1 MLFAATAISYVDR
14 QVLTVLAP
22 TLRDD
27 LGISN
32 TGYAS
37 ILTAFLLAYTF
48 MQPVTGWLI
57 DRIGT
62 RLGFALIM
70 GWWSAAAILHAFGTS
85 VVTFAACRF
94 LLGMGEAGSWA
105 ACVKAVSEW
114 FPRRERGLAT
124 GLWSSGVATGL
135 VVSVPI
141 VAWISLTL
149 GWKWAFILTGLSG
162 FAWLAV
168 WLWIYR
174 VPSAQEATEPVDTAR
189 VPYLSLLRSRNVWAV
204 IAARMLADPWVW
216 FYYFWIPEYL
226 TRSAGFTAAD
236 VGKYAWIPF
245 LAQGVG
251 IVLGGMLS
259 DVLLRRGVRA
269 VQARLAIMLIGM
281 VLMTPGILAAFE
293 LDIVIIF
300 AGISSAMF
308 GFGFWAPNMMS
319 LCADAF
325 PRTAVGSVVGLS
337 GMGAGVGGM
346 LFTMLIGWTL
356 DRYGYPPVF
365 IAAGTIP
372 LLAFVVLFVL
382 LKRESPEKTAKPPRK
397 KRHSSSEKSS
407 RWRAWRLA
415 RVSFRYRRNRLDLD
429 EKSGNASAATPMN
442 VFGAGVASP

>member
-1 MLFAATAISYVDR
+1 MRPIANFRWAIVALLFAATAISYVDR

-22 TLRDD
+22 TLRDN

-62 RLGFALIM
+62 RFGFALIM
-70 GWWSAAAILHAFGTS
+70 AWWSAAAMLHAFGTS
-85 VVTFAACRF
+85 VATFAACRF

-105 ACVKAVSEW
+105 ACVKAVTEW

-124 GLWSSGVATGL
+124 GIWSAGVAAGL
-135 VVSVPI
+135 VVAVPI
-141 VAWISLTL
+141 VAWVSLTL
-149 GWKWAFILTGLSG
+149 GWQWAFILTGVAG
-162 FAWLAV
+162 FAWLAL
-168 WLWIYR
+168 WLWMYR
-174 VPSAQEATEPVDTAR
+174 QPQSHPAVTAAELRHITEDAPALAAESSR
-189 VPYLSLLRSRNVWAV
+189 VAYSRLLRSRNVWAV
-204 IAARMLADPWVW
+204 IAARLLADPWVW

-226 TRSAGFTAAD
+226 TRSAGFTAAEI
-236 VGKYAWIPF
+236 GKYAWIPF

-251 IVLGGMLS
+251 IVLGGFLS
-259 DVLLRRGVRA
+259 DQLLRRGVRA
-269 VQARLAIMLIGM
+269 VHARLTLMLIGM
-281 VLMTPGILAAFE
+281 LLMTPGILAAFD

-300 AGISSAMF
+300 VGISSAMF

-325 PRTAVGSVVGLS
+325 PRNAVGSVVGLS

-346 LFTMLIGWTL
+346 LFTMLVGWTL

-365 IAAGTIP
+365 IAAGAIP
-372 LLAFVVLFVL
+372 LLAFFVLFTL
-382 LKRESPEKTAKPPRK
+382 LDRKATA
-397 KRHSSSEKSS
+397 E
-407 RWRAWRLA
+407 
-415 RVSFRYRRNRLDLD
+415 
-429 EKSGNASAATPMN
+429 AT
-442 VFGAGVASP
+442 

>member
-1 MLFAATAISYVDR
+1 MRAIPNLRWVVVALLFAATAISYVDR

-22 TLRDD
+22 TLRDE
-27 LGISN
+27 LGLSN

-37 ILTAFLLAYTF
+37 ILSAFLLAYTF
-48 MQPVTGWLI
+48 MQPVTGWLT

-70 GWWSAAAILHAFGTS
+70 GWWSAAAVLHAFGTN
-85 VVTFAACRF
+85 VVAFAACRF
-94 LLGMGEAGSWA
+94 LLGAGEAGSWS

-124 GLWSSGVATGL
+124 GLWSAGVSAGL
-135 VVSVPI
+135 VVSVPA
-141 VAWISLTL
+141 VTWISLTL
-149 GWKWAFILTGLSG
+149 GWQWAFILTGLCG
-162 FAWLAV
+162 FLWLAAWL
-168 WLWIYR
+168 WLYR
-174 VPSAQEATEPVDTAR
+174 LPHLHPAISAAELRHIADDASEPPAESGR
-189 VPYLSLLRSRNVWAV
+189 VPYAALLRSRNVWAV
-204 IAARMLADPWVW
+204 IAARLLADPWVW

-226 TRSAGFTAAD
+226 RRSAGFSAAD

-245 LAQGVG
+245 LAQGIG
-251 IVLGGMLS
+251 IVLGGHLS
-259 DVLLRRGVRA
+259 DLLVRRGVRP
-269 VQARLAIMLIGM
+269 VHARLGIMLTGM
-281 VLMTPGILAAFE
+281 LLMVPGILAAFD

-325 PRTAVGSVVGLS
+325 AGNTVGSVVGLS

-346 LFTMLIGWTL
+346 LFTMLVGWTL

-365 IAAGTIP
+365 IAAGVIP

-382 LKRESPEKTAKPPRK
+382 LDRRPEAQEALLRKGQVES
-397 KRHSSSEKSS
+397 
-407 RWRAWRLA
+407 
-415 RVSFRYRRNRLDLD
+415 
-429 EKSGNASAATPMN
+429 
-442 VFGAGVASP
+442 

>member
-1 MLFAATAISYVDR
+1 MRPIANFRWAIVALLFAATAISYVDR

-22 TLRDD
+22 TLRDN

-62 RLGFALIM
+62 RFGFALIM
-70 GWWSAAAILHAFGTS
+70 AWWSAAAMLHAFGTS
-85 VVTFAACRF
+85 VATFAACRF

-105 ACVKAVSEW
+105 ACVKAVTEW

-124 GLWSSGVATGL
+124 GIWSAGVAAGL

-141 VAWISLTL
+141 VAWVSLTL
-149 GWKWAFILTGLSG
+149 GWQWAFILTGVAG
-162 FAWLAV
+162 FAWLAL
-168 WLWIYR
+168 WLWMYR
-174 VPSAQEATEPVDTAR
+174 LPQSHPAVTAAELRYITEDAPAPATQSSR
-189 VPYLSLLRSRNVWAV
+189 VAYSRLLRSRNVWAV
-204 IAARMLADPWVW
+204 IAARLLADPWVW

-226 TRSAGFTAAD
+226 TRSAGFTPAEI
-236 VGKYAWIPF
+236 GKYAWIPF
-245 LAQGVG
+245 LAQGIG
-251 IVLGGMLS
+251 IVLGGFLS
-259 DVLLRRGVRA
+259 DQLLRRGIRA
-269 VQARLAIMLIGM
+269 VHARLTIMLIGM
-281 VLMTPGILAAFE
+281 LLMTPGILAAFD

-325 PRTAVGSVVGLS
+325 PRNAVGSVVGLS

-346 LFTMLIGWTL
+346 LFTMLVGWTL

-365 IAAGTIP
+365 IAAGAIP
-372 LLAFVVLFVL
+372 LLAFFVLFAL
-382 LKRESPEKTAKPPRK
+382 LDRRPTA
-397 KRHSSSEKSS
+397 
-407 RWRAWRLA
+407 
-415 RVSFRYRRNRLDLD
+415 
-429 EKSGNASAATPMN
+429 GAT
-442 VFGAGVASP
+442 

>member
-1 MLFAATAISYVDR
+1 
-14 QVLTVLAP
+14 
-22 TLRDD
+22 
-27 LGISN
+27 
-32 TGYAS
+32 
-37 ILTAFLLAYTF
+37 
-48 MQPVTGWLI
+48 
-57 DRIGT
+57 
-62 RLGFALIM
+62 
-70 GWWSAAAILHAFGTS
+70 
-85 VVTFAACRF
+85 
-94 LLGMGEAGSWA
+94 
-105 ACVKAVSEW
+105 
-114 FPRRERGLAT
+114 
-124 GLWSSGVATGL
+124 
-135 VVSVPI
+135 
-141 VAWISLTL
+141 
-149 GWKWAFILTGLSG
+149 
-162 FAWLAV
+162 V
-168 WLWIYR
+168 WLSIYR
-174 VPSAQEATEPVDTAR
+174 EPSAQEATEPVDTAR

-269 VQARLAIMLIGM
+269 LQARLAIMLIGM
-281 VLMTPGILAAFE
+281 LLMTPGILAAFE

-325 PRTAVGSVVGLS
+325 PRSAVGSVVGLS

-356 DRYGYPPVF
+356 DRYGYSPVF

-372 LLAFVVLFVL
+372 LLAFVVLFVVL
-382 LKRESPEKTAKPPRK
+382 EKEKSPEDSLAKTAKIAK
-397 KRHSSSEKSS
+397 EEK
-407 RWRAWRLA
+407 A
-415 RVSFRYRRNRLDLD
+415 F
-429 EKSGNASAATPMN
+429 
-442 VFGAGVASP
+442 

>member
-1 MLFAATAISYVDR
+1 MRPIANFRWAIVALLFAATAISYVDR

-22 TLRDD
+22 TLRDN

-70 GWWSAAAILHAFGTS
+70 AWWSAAAVLHAFGTS
-85 VVTFAACRF
+85 VATFAACRF

-105 ACVKAVSEW
+105 ACVKAVTEW

-124 GLWSSGVATGL
+124 GIWSAGVAAGL

-141 VAWISLTL
+141 VAWVSLTL
-149 GWKWAFILTGLSG
+149 GWQWAFILTGVAG

-168 WLWIYR
+168 WLWMYR
-174 VPSAQEATEPVDTAR
+174 QPQSHPAVTAAELRHITDDAPAPAAESSR
-189 VPYLSLLRSRNVWAV
+189 VAYSRLLRSRNVWAV
-204 IAARMLADPWVW
+204 IAARLLADPWVW

-226 TRSAGFTAAD
+226 TRSAGFTAAEI
-236 VGKYAWIPF
+236 GKYAWIPF

-251 IVLGGMLS
+251 IVLGGFLS
-259 DVLLRRGVRA
+259 DQLLRRGVRA
-269 VQARLAIMLIGM
+269 VHARLTIMLIGM
-281 VLMTPGILAAFE
+281 LLMTPGILAAFN

-300 AGISSAMF
+300 VGISSAMF

-325 PRTAVGSVVGLS
+325 PRNAVGSVVGLS

-346 LFTMLIGWTL
+346 LFTMLVGWTL

-365 IAAGTIP
+365 IAAGAIP
-372 LLAFVVLFVL
+372 LLAFFVLFAL
-382 LKRESPEKTAKPPRK
+382 LERGGEEQEESLAKTAKIAK
-397 KRHSSSEKSS
+397 SEKTT
-407 RWRAWRLA
+407 
-415 RVSFRYRRNRLDLD
+415 
-429 EKSGNASAATPMN
+429 G
-442 VFGAGVASP
+442 

>member
-1 MLFAATAISYVDR
+1 VKGSYRWTIVALLFAATAISYVDR

-22 TLRDD
+22 TLRDQ
-27 LGISN
+27 LAITN

-70 GWWSAAAILHAFGTS
+70 AWWSAAAVLHAFGTS

-94 LLGMGEAGSWA
+94 LLGMGEAGSWS

-124 GLWSSGVATGL
+124 GLWSAGVSAGL

-141 VAWISLTL
+141 VAWVSLTF
-149 GWKWAFILTGLSG
+149 GWQWAFILTGLSG

-174 VPSAQEATEPVDTAR
+174 LPQAHPAVTPAELRHITEDGATTAEVAR

-226 TRSAGFTAAD
+226 TRNAGFTAAD
-236 VGKYAWIPF
+236 IGKYAWIPF

-259 DVLLRRGVRA
+259 DTLLRRGMRV
-269 VQARLAIMLIGM
+269 VPARLGIMLIGM
-281 VLMTPGILAAFE
+281 LLMTPGILAAFE

-308 GFGFWAPNMMS
+308 GFGFWAPNLMS

-325 PRTAVGSVVGLS
+325 PRNAVGSVVGLS
-337 GMGAGVGGM
+337 GMGAGIGGM

-365 IAAGTIP
+365 IAAGVIP
-372 LLAFVVLFVL
+372 LIAFVVLFVL
-382 LKRESPEKTAKPPRK
+382 ID
-397 KRHSSSEKSS
+397 
-407 RWRAWRLA
+407 
-415 RVSFRYRRNRLDLD
+415 RRDAAIHTVAQPA
-429 EKSGNASAATPMN
+429 SGIL
-442 VFGAGVASP
+442 

>member
-1 MLFAATAISYVDR
+1 MKGSYRWTVVALLFAATAISYVDR

-85 VVTFAACRF
+85 VATFAACRF

-149 GWKWAFILTGLSG
+149 GWQWAFILTGLSG

-174 VPSAQEATEPVDTAR
+174 VPSAQETTEPADTAR
-189 VPYLSLLRSRNVWAV
+189 VPYLSLLRSRNVCYME
-204 IAARMLADPWVW
+204 I
-216 FYYFWIPEYL
+216 
-226 TRSAGFTAAD
+226 G
-236 VGKYAWIPF
+236 
-245 LAQGVG
+245 
-251 IVLGGMLS
+251 
-259 DVLLRRGVRA
+259 RA
-269 VQARLAIMLIGM
+269 
-281 VLMTPGILAAFE
+281 
-293 LDIVIIF
+293 
-300 AGISSAMF
+300 S
-308 GFGFWAPNMMS
+308 
-319 LCADAF
+319 C
-325 PRTAVGSVVGLS
+325 
-337 GMGAGVGGM
+337 
-346 LFTMLIGWTL
+346 
-356 DRYGYPPVF
+356 
-365 IAAGTIP
+365 
-372 LLAFVVLFVL
+372 
-382 LKRESPEKTAKPPRK
+382 RE
-397 KRHSSSEKSS
+397 
-407 RWRAWRLA
+407 
-415 RVSFRYRRNRLDLD
+415 RV
-429 EKSGNASAATPMN
+429 
-442 VFGAGVASP
+442 

>member
-1 MLFAATAISYVDR
+1 MKGSYRWTVVALLFAATAISYVDR

-85 VVTFAACRF
+85 VATFAACRF

-149 GWKWAFILTGLSG
+149 GWQWAFILTGLSG
-162 FAWLAV
+162 FAWLAA

-174 VPSAQEATEPVDTAR
+174 VPSAQEAPEPADETTR

-281 VLMTPGILAAFE
+281 LLMTPGILAAFE

-325 PRTAVGSVVGLS
+325 PRNAVGSVVGLS

-356 DRYGYPPVF
+356 DRYGYSPVF
-365 IAAGTIP
+365 IAAGVIP
-372 LLAFVVLFVL
+372 LLAFVVLFVVL
-382 LKRESPEKTAKPPRK
+382 EREKRPEDSLAKIAK
-397 KRHSSSEKSS
+397 NAKEEK
-407 RWRAWRLA
+407 A
-415 RVSFRYRRNRLDLD
+415 F
-429 EKSGNASAATPMN
+429 
-442 VFGAGVASP
+442 

>member
-1 MLFAATAISYVDR
+1 MRPVANFRWAIVALLFAATAISYVDR

-22 TLRDD
+22 TLRDN

-62 RLGFALIM
+62 RFGFALIM
-70 GWWSAAAILHAFGTS
+70 AWWSAAAMLHAFGTS
-85 VVTFAACRF
+85 VATFAACRF

-105 ACVKAVSEW
+105 ACVKAVTEW

-124 GLWSSGVATGL
+124 GIWSAGVAAGL
-135 VVSVPI
+135 VISVPI
-141 VAWISLTL
+141 VAWVSLTL
-149 GWKWAFILTGLSG
+149 GWQWAFILTGIAG
-162 FAWLAV
+162 FAWLAL
-168 WLWIYR
+168 WLWMYR
-174 VPSAQEATEPVDTAR
+174 LPQSHPAVTAAELRYITEDAPAPATQSSR
-189 VPYLSLLRSRNVWAV
+189 VAYSRLLRSRNVWAV
-204 IAARMLADPWVW
+204 IAARLLADPWVW

-226 TRSAGFTAAD
+226 TRSAGFTPAEI
-236 VGKYAWIPF
+236 GKYAWIPF
-245 LAQGVG
+245 LAQGIG
-251 IVLGGMLS
+251 IVLGGFLS
-259 DVLLRRGVRA
+259 DQLLRRGIRA
-269 VQARLAIMLIGM
+269 VHARLTIMLVGM
-281 VLMTPGILAAFE
+281 LLMTPGILAAFD

-325 PRTAVGSVVGLS
+325 PRNAVGSVVGLS

-346 LFTMLIGWTL
+346 LFTMLVGWTL

-365 IAAGTIP
+365 IAAGAIP
-372 LLAFVVLFVL
+372 LLAFFVLFAL
-382 LKRESPEKTAKPPRK
+382 LDRRPTA
-397 KRHSSSEKSS
+397 
-407 RWRAWRLA
+407 
-415 RVSFRYRRNRLDLD
+415 
-429 EKSGNASAATPMN
+429 GAT
-442 VFGAGVASP
+442 

>member
-1 MLFAATAISYVDR
+1 MRPIANFRWAIVALLFAATAISYVDR

-22 TLRDD
+22 TLRDN

-62 RLGFALIM
+62 RFGFALIM
-70 GWWSAAAILHAFGTS
+70 AWWSAAAMLHAFGTS
-85 VVTFAACRF
+85 VATFAACRF

-105 ACVKAVSEW
+105 ACVKAVTEW

-124 GLWSSGVATGL
+124 GIWSAGVAAGL
-135 VVSVPI
+135 VVAVPI
-141 VAWISLTL
+141 VAWVSLTL
-149 GWKWAFILTGLSG
+149 GWQWAFILTGVAG
-162 FAWLAV
+162 FAWLAL
-168 WLWIYR
+168 WLWMYR
-174 VPSAQEATEPVDTAR
+174 QPQSHPAVTAAELRHITEDAPALAAESSR
-189 VPYLSLLRSRNVWAV
+189 VAYSRLLRSRNVWAV
-204 IAARMLADPWVW
+204 IAARLLADPWVW

-226 TRSAGFTAAD
+226 TRSAGFTAAEI
-236 VGKYAWIPF
+236 GKYAWIPF

-251 IVLGGMLS
+251 IVLGGFLS
-259 DVLLRRGVRA
+259 DQLLRRGVRA
-269 VQARLAIMLIGM
+269 VHARLTLMLIGM
-281 VLMTPGILAAFE
+281 LLMTPGILAAFD

-300 AGISSAMF
+300 VGISSAMF

-325 PRTAVGSVVGLS
+325 PRNAVGSVVGLS

-346 LFTMLIGWTL
+346 LFTMLVGWTL

-365 IAAGTIP
+365 IAAGAIP

-382 LKRESPEKTAKPPRK
+382 LDRRESERDSLAK
-397 KRHSSSEKSS
+397 
-407 RWRAWRLA
+407 
-415 RVSFRYRRNRLDLD
+415 
-429 EKSGNASAATPMN
+429 SAKIAKQEP
-442 VFGAGVASP
+442 

>member
-1 MLFAATAISYVDR
+1 MRPIANFRWAIVALLFAATAISYVDR

-22 TLRDD
+22 TLRDN

-70 GWWSAAAILHAFGTS
+70 AWWSAAAVLHAFGTS
-85 VVTFAACRF
+85 VATFAACRF

-105 ACVKAVSEW
+105 ACVKAVTEW

-124 GLWSSGVATGL
+124 GIWSAGVAAGL

-141 VAWISLTL
+141 VAWVSLTL
-149 GWKWAFILTGLSG
+149 GWQWAFILTGVAG

-168 WLWIYR
+168 WLWMYR
-174 VPSAQEATEPVDTAR
+174 QPQSHPAVTAAELRHITDDAPAPVAESSR
-189 VPYLSLLRSRNVWAV
+189 VGYSRLLRSRNVWAV
-204 IAARMLADPWVW
+204 IAARLLADPWVW

-236 VGKYAWIPF
+236 IGKYAWIPF

-251 IVLGGMLS
+251 IVLGGFLS
-259 DVLLRRGVRA
+259 DQLLRRGVRA
-269 VQARLAIMLIGM
+269 VHARLTIMLIGM
-281 VLMTPGILAAFE
+281 LLMTPGILAAFH

-300 AGISSAMF
+300 VGISSAMF

-325 PRTAVGSVVGLS
+325 PRNAVGSVVGLS

-346 LFTMLIGWTL
+346 LFTMLVGWTL

-365 IAAGTIP
+365 IAAGAIP
-372 LLAFVVLFVL
+372 LLAFFVLFAL
-382 LKRESPEKTAKPPRK
+382 LDRTATAK
-397 KRHSSSEKSS
+397 
-407 RWRAWRLA
+407 
-415 RVSFRYRRNRLDLD
+415 
-429 EKSGNASAATPMN
+429 AT
-442 VFGAGVASP
+442 